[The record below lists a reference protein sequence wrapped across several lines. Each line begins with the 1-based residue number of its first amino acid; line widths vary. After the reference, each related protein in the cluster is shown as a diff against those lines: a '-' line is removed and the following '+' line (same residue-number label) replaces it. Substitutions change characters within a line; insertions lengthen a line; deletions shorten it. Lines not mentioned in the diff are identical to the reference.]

1 MSCSHG
7 QKTTSEMTIEE
18 KTFQYLRFVPEK
30 MTAYGF
36 TTQDG
41 GYDHQT
47 EFMDGAFRAEILV
60 TDAGTVSS
68 TVIDMMNGEEY
79 APLRNER
86 FDGAYVNA
94 VRNAYEELLKE
105 IAAACCTDVLFAS
118 EQANRIA
125 RAIYDS
131 YHVSPD
137 FPWKGDRSGVFR
149 HTDTRKWFGLIMR
162 IRRKSLLKNS
172 DETPVDVINLKIDP
186 KDERTAQE
194 GIYPAFHM
202 NHKQW
207 ISVVLDDTLTD
218 AQVMQYIAR
227 SFHMT
232 AKNR

>member
-1 MSCSHG
+1 
-7 QKTTSEMTIEE
+7 MTIEE

-36 TTQDG
+36 TAADG
-41 GYDHQT
+41 GYHYQA

-60 TDAGTVSS
+60 TDAETVSG
-68 TVIDMMNGEEY
+68 TVIDLMNGEAY
-79 APLRNER
+79 APLRNEQ
-86 FDGAYVNA
+86 FDGAYVSA

-105 IAAACCTDVLFAS
+105 IADACCTDVLFAS

-125 RAIYDS
+125 RAIAEA

-149 HTDTRKWFGLIMR
+149 HTDSKKWFGLIMR
-162 IRRKSLLKNS
+162 IRRKNLLKNN
-172 DETPVDVINLKIDP
+172 DETPVDVINLKINPDMSA
-186 KDERTAQE
+186 ERTAHE

-218 AQVMQYIAR
+218 AQVMRYIAE
-227 SFHMT
+227 SFHLT